1 MTSYNECIYWNT
13 HVESYGTAVRIKK
26 GIIQLAIVM
35 LCLITFGTNWLIP
48 FVKHIIKKDLVIRYN
63 G

>member
-26 GIIQLAIVM
+26 GILRLVYVLVCLA
-35 LCLITFGTNWLIP
+35 TPFTNLSIP
-48 FVKHIIKKDLVIRYN
+48 FILPKIKDITVRW
-63 G
+63 